1 MKKEKHWNDGKY
13 RPIKEPFYTGKL
25 ADDIKRDFINFILND
40 FEPTDLTNTEKMYV
54 HDRFNK
60 AISIME
66 DISYILRDA
75 NAINK
80 MYGVDYEQRRIKWND
95 AKGLCFR
102 LMGLLDDICV

>member
-40 FEPTDLTNTEKMYV
+40 FEPTDLTNTEKTYV

-102 LMGLLDDICV
+102 LMGGKHG